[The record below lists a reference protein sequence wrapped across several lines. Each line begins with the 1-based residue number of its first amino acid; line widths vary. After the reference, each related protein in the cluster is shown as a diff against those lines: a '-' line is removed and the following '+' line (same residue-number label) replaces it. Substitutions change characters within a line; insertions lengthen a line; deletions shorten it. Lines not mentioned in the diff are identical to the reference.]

1 MHALPWTQTPR
12 EVIARWPRE
21 IPLAALVTGTPDARW
36 GRWSMLAAPSRVREA
51 FTADGAMEHLR
62 EAFAAGTW
70 VVSLAYELGAAFE
83 PTAIPSGR
91 MPDDGWPLTMAAEC
105 ADHLIHDHATGTWS
119 ASPSAGWLVE
129 ALEAGMREDPGEV
142 DCARMDEP
150 RSEMDADAY
159 RAIVADAVE
168 RIHAGELFQANL
180 ARRFR
185 ARWSG
190 EPRAILGAA
199 LDAARPRHGAWLE
212 TPERALLSMSPEL
225 FLDLD
230 RPSGRVV
237 SRPIKGTR
245 PAEADDRDLLDSTK
259 DAAELHMIVDLMRND
274 LGRCCRPG
282 SVRVTEPRTLERHET
297 VLHAVAEVA
306 GTLDG
311 RADALDL
318 VRACFPPGSVTGA
331 PKVRAMQVI
340 DRLEP
345 VARGPYCGAVGLVTP
360 ERMSLNVAIRT
371 ALLRRD
377 GLDAAEGTLTY
388 HAGCGIVSDSDP
400 AEEEA
405 ESRQKAE
412 VLRRTA
418 AIVNATAGPRGCA
431 ASAPPAPPPSSGA
444 QD

>member
-1 MHALPWTQTPR
+1 MRPLSWTQSPP
-12 EVIARWPRE
+12 EVIARWPRD

-36 GRWSMLAAPSRVREA
+36 GRWSLLAAPSRVREA
-51 FTADGAMEHLR
+51 FTDEAALGHLR
-62 EAFAAGTW
+62 EAFAEGTW

-83 PTAIPSGR
+83 PRAIPSGR
-91 MPDDGWPLTMAAEC
+91 GPDDGWPLSMTAEC
-105 ADHLIHDHATGTWS
+105 NDHLVHDHATGTWS
-119 ASPSAGWLVE
+119 ASPSAAWLAE
-129 ALEAGMREDPGEV
+129 AVGACLQDGRGDPGI
-142 DCARMDEP
+142 ARMEEP
-150 RSEMDADAY
+150 RAELDAGAY
-159 RAIVADAVE
+159 RAMVADAVE

-185 ARWSG
+185 ARWTG
-190 EPRAILGAA
+190 EPRAILRAA
-199 LDAARPRHGAWLE
+199 LAAARPRHGAWIE
-212 TPERALLSMSPEL
+212 TPERALVSMSPEL

-230 RPSGRVV
+230 RRSGSVV

-245 PAEADDRDLLDSTK
+245 PASADDRELLDSAK

-282 SVRVTEPRTLERHET
+282 SVRVTQARALERHET
-297 VLHAVAEVA
+297 VLHAVAEVT

-318 VRACFPPGSVTGA
+318 LRACFPPGSVTGA

-377 GLDAAEGTLTY
+377 AIDAPAGELRY

-400 AEEEA
+400 VEEEA
-405 ESRQKAE
+405 ESLQKVE

-418 AIVNATAGPRGCA
+418 ATLNATAGPPGSA
-431 ASAPPAPPPSSGA
+431 ATAPPARPPSSGA
-444 QD
+444 PG